1 MSLYSPTEKYGLG
14 LLTEADKSVLSVG
27 ISTAGAAEI
36 QMAQRLCERRI
47 IATTIDRSGVGLAQ
61 DAVKNAGVSDQVEV
75 RIEDI
80 ASNLPYADE
89 TFDFIYARLVLHYL
103 PKQQLEK
110 AVQNIARV
118 LRGGGKLYAVVRSV
132 DCLEAKDPKSLYD
145 STTCMTT
152 YHTIDHSDVTAS
164 RYFHSDVSITDVL
177 TRHGFVIDELT
188 HVKEA
193 LAFGFERDELSSHED
208 DLIQLIARKSSHVEF
223 EKNI

>member
-1 MSLYSPTEKYGLG
+1 MSLSSPTEAYGLG
-14 LLTEADKSVLSVG
+14 LLTETDKSVLSVG

-36 QMAQRLCERRI
+36 QMAQRLSERRI

-75 RIEDI
+75 RLEDI
-80 ASNLPYADE
+80 ASDLPYADE

-118 LRGGGKLYAVVRSV
+118 LRDSGKLFVVVRST

-152 YHTIDHSDVTAS
+152 YHTIDHPDVTAS
-164 RYFHSDVSITDVL
+164 RYFHSDASIKDVL

-193 LAFGFERDELSSHED
+193 LAFGFERDILSTHKD
-208 DLIQLIARKSSHVEF
+208 DLIQLVAH
-223 EKNI
+223 KNG

>member
-36 QMAQRLCERRI
+36 QMAQRLSERRI
-47 IATTIDRSGVGLAQ
+47 IATTIDRSGVGLAK

-75 RIEDI
+75 RLEDI
-80 ASNLPYADE
+80 ASDLPYADE

-118 LRGGGKLYAVVRSV
+118 LRDSGKLFVVVRST

-152 YHTIDHSDVTAS
+152 YHTIDHPDVTAS
-164 RYFHSDVSITDVL
+164 RYFHSDASIKDVL

-193 LAFGFERDELSSHED
+193 LAFGFERDILSTHKD
-208 DLIQLIARKSSHVEF
+208 DLIQLVAH
-223 EKNI
+223 KNG